1 MADYYPLL
9 ARAIG
14 GLPDRSEA
22 GRRTVYDRARRALLA
37 QLRNADPPLREPDIE
52 REQLSLE
59 EAIRRLEQDYAGAE
73 TSPANL
79 SPAEV
84 SPAEAPVAAKPSPE
98 IASPPEPVA
107 PPPAPPRVPQ
117 AAREAFSAPRRPAA
131 PVESDDDELA
141 ALAASRTGRDS
152 WGNDPAGDDPA
163 RSATD
168 DFSGLRPDEH
178 GDGFYPGPMTG
189 ERHAPLGEDA
199 PARGKR
205 GRLIAIAV
213 AVVLLIGAAIVGF
226 TQRDAILALI
236 NGGEAPATAPEAPAE
251 TAAPAGPEVTKSN
264 DRIAQAAPD
273 ASRNAPAAAPQPGAT
288 AGAGVGVAQ
297 RAVMFE
303 ESAGGG
309 EQSLQQYVG
318 NVVWST
324 ETFQGQNGTGPDIGI
339 RAVVTIPD
347 RNVKVTL
354 RLRRNQDPGIPA
366 SHIIEVQF
374 ELPPNFD
381 LGNAGTVPG
390 MRAKASEGAQGVP
403 LVGLPVRVAPGFF
416 LIGLSSIEAD
426 RQRNL
431 GLLITRNFLDLPVVF
446 ENGRRAILVLE
457 KGVPGDQ
464 AFREAFSQWGLPVPA
479 PTAN

>member
-37 QLRNADPPLREPDIE
+37 QLRNADPPLRDQDIE

-59 EAIRRLEQDYAGAE
+59 EAIRRLEQDYVGADE
-73 TSPANL
+73 PV
-79 SPAEV
+79 AEAV
-84 SPAEAPVAAKPSPE
+84 VPPAPVAA
-98 IASPPEPVA
+98 PVA
-107 PPPAPPRVPQ
+107 APASVSAEPAPVAAPRVPQ
-117 AAREAFSAPRRPAA
+117 AARDAFSAPRRPAA
-131 PVESDDDELA
+131 PAPESDDDELT
-141 ALAASRTGRDS
+141 ALAAGRAGRDS
-152 WGNDPAGDDPA
+152 WADDPA
-163 RSATD
+163 LSATQ
-168 DFSGLRPDEH
+168 DFSGLRPDEEA
-178 GDGFYPGPMTG
+178 GDGFNARLTG
-189 ERHAPLGEDA
+189 ERHAAVEDDM
-199 PARGKR
+199 PAKGGR
-205 GRLIAIAV
+205 GRLIALAV
-213 AVVLLIGAAIVGF
+213 AALLLIGAGVVGF
-226 TQRDAILALI
+226 TQRDTILALI
-236 NGGEAPATAPEAPAE
+236 NGGGASAPAPVAE
-251 TAAPAGPEVTKSN
+251 TDTAAPSGPEVTKSN

-273 ASRNAPAAAPQPGAT
+273 STRTAPAAAPVVAPQ
-288 AGAGVGVAQ
+288 GAGVGVAQ

-403 LVGLPVRVAPGFF
+403 LIGLPVRVAPGFF
-416 LIGLSSIEAD
+416 LIGLSAIEAD

-464 AFREAFSQWGLPVPA
+464 AFREAFSKWGLPVP
-479 PTAN
+479 TATPN

>member
-37 QLRNADPPLREPDIE
+37 QLRNADPPLREQDIE

-59 EAIRRLEQDYAGAE
+59 EAIRRLEQDYAGADE
-73 TSPANL
+73 T
-79 SPAEV
+79 
-84 SPAEAPVAAKPSPE
+84 PAEAPVAAAAPAQAAP
-98 IASPPEPVA
+98 ASPDPVVA
-107 PPPAPPRVPQ
+107 TPPPRVPQ
-117 AAREAFSAPRRPAA
+117 AAREAFSAPRRPAPA
-131 PVESDDDELA
+131 VESDDDELT
-141 ALAASRTGRDS
+141 ALAAGRAGRDS
-152 WGNDPAGDDPA
+152 WADDPA
-163 RSATD
+163 LSATQ
-168 DFSGLRPDEH
+168 DFAALRPDD
-178 GDGFYPGPMTG
+178 DGAEFNPRLTG
-189 ERHAPLGEDA
+189 ERHAPDDEEA
-199 PARGKR
+199 PAKGKR
-205 GRLIAIAV
+205 GRLIAIA
-213 AVVLLIGAAIVGF
+213 AGVLLLVGAAVIGF
-226 TQRDAILALI
+226 TQRDAILGLT
-236 NGGEAPATAPEAPAE
+236 NGGGTSSPSPAAPTE

-264 DRIAQAAPD
+264 DRIAQAAPE
-273 ASRNAPAAAPQPGAT
+273 APRSAPAAAAPQVAPGT
-288 AGAGVGVAQ
+288 GAGVGVAQ

-354 RLRRNQDPGIPA
+354 RLRRNQDAGIPA

-390 MRAKASEGAQGVP
+390 MRAKSSEGAQGVP
-403 LVGLPVRVAPGFF
+403 LIGLPVRVAPGFF

-464 AFREAFSQWGLPVPA
+464 AFREAFSKWGLPVPA